1 MALYHFTLDQI
12 TRSEGHTAV
21 GAAAYRAGE
30 KLYDDYYGVTQD
42 YSRKRGVVYS
52 EIMLPP
58 NAPERLKNRQT
69 LWNEVEAIEK
79 HPKAQ
84 LAHSFEF
91 ALQNELTLE
100 ENIALAR
107 KFVQENF
114 LARGMIVDMA
124 VHDPPRRNPDEPNN
138 PHVHV
143 ICPIRPL
150 NENSEWGAKQRRE
163 YLKDEQGNPILDKK
177 GKPKF
182 LAVPTTDWSD
192 KETLKEYRKNW
203 CDLVNAAFEEK
214 GIPERIDHRSYQEQ
228 GIDLIPT
235 IHEGVAVRQMEAKGI
250 PTEKRALNNLIR
262 YINRLMIELRKIMEW
277 SRNKKEQIGREI
289 EKLENPTLIDLLQ
302 NYYDERNAVA
312 DTFQYGTQKAKLY
325 NLKDFAETITFM
337 ENRGI
342 TTQEKLDEMIAGL
355 EQELAP
361 VKASIAEKV
370 ERLKEV
376 QNLIRMSEIYYE
388 TMPVHNEYVKKRFGK
403 RKFQEEHKKELSKYQ
418 MAFRILRENLD
429 PDGKIPFPIWKKEE
443 QELLAEQ
450 DVNEQQKT
458 QLTEVLKQL
467 KKIRKC
473 VDTVLNPSAPE
484 TEAFTPK
491 QTTGKYDAVRHGAKE
506 QKSILA
512 RLENAKENVKECEKS
527 KKRNQK
533 QHSSIEL

>member
-58 NAPERLKNRQT
+58 NAPERLQDRQT
-69 LWNEVEAIEK
+69 LWNEVETIEK

-91 ALQNELTLE
+91 ALQNELTIE
-100 ENIALAR
+100 ENIAIAR

-114 LARGMIVDMA
+114 LARGMIVDMS
-124 VHDPPRRNPDEPNN
+124 VHDPPRGDPDEPDN

-150 NENSEWGAKQRRE
+150 NENGEWGAKQRRE

-182 LAVPTTDWSD
+182 RAVPTTDWSS

-203 CDLVNAAFEEK
+203 CDLVNAVFEEK

-235 IHEGVAVRQMEAKGI
+235 IHEGVSVRQMEAKGI
-250 PTEKRALNNLIR
+250 STEKRALNNLIR
-262 YINRLMIELRKIMEW
+262 YINRLMVELRKLVEW
-277 SRNKKEQIGREI
+277 SQNKKEQISREI
-289 EKLENPTLIDLLQ
+289 EKLENSTLIDLLQ

-312 DTFQYGTQKAKLY
+312 DTFQYGTQKAKLS

-337 ENRGI
+337 ESRGI
-342 TTQEKLDEMIAGL
+342 TTQEKLDELITDL
-355 EQELAP
+355 EQELAQ
-361 VKASIAEKV
+361 VKASISEKS

-376 QNLIRMSEIYYE
+376 QNLIRMNKIYQE
-388 TMPVHNEYVKKRFGK
+388 TMPIHNEYVKKKFGK
-403 RKFQEEHKKELSKYQ
+403 KKFQEEHKKELNKYQ
-418 MAFRILRENLD
+418 MASRILRENLD
-429 PDGKIPFPIWKKEE
+429 SGGKIPLLIWKKEE
-443 QELLAEQ
+443 QKILAQQ
-450 DVNEQQKT
+450 DVNEEQK
-458 QLTEVLKQL
+458 QHLTEELMQL

-473 VDTVLNPSAPE
+473 VDEVINPVETTTETIALKKPIDKYTVKKNS
-484 TEAFTPK
+484 
-491 QTTGKYDAVRHGAKE
+491 KE
-506 QKSILA
+506 KKSVLA
-512 RLENAKENVKECEKS
+512 RLDVAKENVKEREAD
-527 KKRNQK
+527 KKQNQK
-533 QHSSIEL
+533 RHSSIEI